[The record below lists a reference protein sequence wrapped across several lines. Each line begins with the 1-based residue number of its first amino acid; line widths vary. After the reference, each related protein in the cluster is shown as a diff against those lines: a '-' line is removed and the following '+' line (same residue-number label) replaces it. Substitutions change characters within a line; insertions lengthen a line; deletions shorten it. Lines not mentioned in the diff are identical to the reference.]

1 VTYVRP
7 DTLGEALDRLAAQDA
22 RIAAGCTDLF
32 TLTQDQALPW
42 PVVDVTGIAE
52 LKTIR
57 RTDDGWRIGAA
68 ASWRAIAAADLPTAF
83 DALKLAAREVGSTQI
98 QTAATIGGNL
108 CNASPAAD
116 GVPPLLILE
125 AEVEIASS
133 TGTRCL
139 PLTEFITGP
148 RQTALRPGEM
158 VTAIL
163 VPDHGAA
170 GNAHFLKLGARKHLL
185 ISVAMVA
192 TRLEIDGDTIRR
204 AALAVGACGPVAT
217 RLPAL
222 ESVLEGMSA
231 AEAPAMVTNELV
243 FPALAP
249 IDDIR
254 ADRAYRLEAATEL
267 LRRAVAALANGAQS

>member
-1 VTYVRP
+1 MTYVRP
-7 DTLGEALDRLAAQDA
+7 ETLGEALDRLAAKDA

-42 PVVDVTGIAE
+42 PVVDVTAIAE

-57 RTDDGWRIGAA
+57 RTGDGWRIGAA
-68 ASWRAIAAADLPTAF
+68 ASWRAIAAADLPPAF
-83 DALKLAAREVGSTQI
+83 DALKLAAREVGSAQI

-116 GVPPLLILE
+116 GVPPLLILD
-125 AEVEIASS
+125 AEVEITCAS
-133 TGTRCL
+133 GTRCL
-139 PLTEFITGP
+139 PLADFITGP

-163 VPDHGAA
+163 VPGHGAG
-170 GNAHFLKLGARKHLL
+170 GNGHFIKLGARKHLL

-192 TRLEIDGDTIRR
+192 ARLEIDGGTIRR

-222 ESVLEGMSA
+222 EAMLEGLPA
-231 AEAPAMVTNELV
+231 AHAPATVTNELV

-267 LRRAVAALANGAQS
+267 LRRAIAELADGARP